1 MGRREEM
8 ENRSDTWELIQGKML
23 ELRILTNANWK
34 NSEWELAALG
44 ERVLRTV
51 EMSRAESEKMQADY
65 ENLQQSIEEL
75 RQEWQFKNIFEV
87 DQIPDRHNQTSS
99 AG

>member
-1 MGRREEM
+1 MDKMNTSE
-8 ENRSDTWELIQGKML
+8 TWDMIEGKML

-51 EMSRAESEKMQADY
+51 ELAKAESEKLRDDAEHLQKSVESLKKEWDY
-65 ENLQQSIEEL
+65 
-75 RQEWQFKNIFEV
+75 RQIFEV
-87 DQIPDRHNQTSS
+87 QTSK
-99 AG
+99 

>member
-1 MGRREEM
+1 M
-8 ENRSDTWELIQGKML
+8 ERSDTWELIQGKML

-51 EMSRAESEKMQADY
+51 EISRAESEKMQADY
-65 ENLQQSIEEL
+65 ENLLQSIGEL
-75 RQEWQFKNIFEV
+75 RQEWQYKNIFEV
-87 DQIPDRHNQTSS
+87 DQNSD
-99 AG
+99 

>member
-1 MGRREEM
+1 MKAS
-8 ENRSDTWELIQGKML
+8 ENWDLIEGKML

-51 EMSRAESEKMQADY
+51 ETAKAEAEKTRADVDQLQESI
-65 ENLQQSIEEL
+65 ENLK
-75 RQEWQFKNIFEV
+75 QEWQYRSIFL
-87 DQIPDRHNQTSS
+87 DK
-99 AG
+99 

>member
-1 MGRREEM
+1 MKSSEIWEQIEGR
-8 ENRSDTWELIQGKML
+8 ML

-51 EMSRAESEKMQADY
+51 EESKAASEKLREDAEYLQQTI
-65 ENLQQSIEEL
+65 ENLK
-75 RQEWQFKNIFEV
+75 QEIQIKNIFE
-87 DQIPDRHNQTSS
+87 
-99 AG
+99 G

>member
-1 MGRREEM
+1 MNTKE
-8 ENRSDTWELIQGKML
+8 TWEAIEGKML

-51 EMSRAESEKMQADY
+51 EASKAESELLLADT
-65 ENLQQSIEEL
+65 ERLQKSIENL
-75 RQEWQFKNIFEV
+75 RQENAYRSIFK
-87 DQIPDRHNQTSS
+87 
-99 AG
+99 A

>member
-1 MGRREEM
+1 MNTKE
-8 ENRSDTWELIQGKML
+8 TWEAIEGKML

-51 EMSRAESEKMQADY
+51 EASKAESELMLA
-65 ENLQQSIEEL
+65 ENERLQKSIETL
-75 RQEWQFKNIFEV
+75 RQECAYRKVFQ
-87 DQIPDRHNQTSS
+87 S
-99 AG
+99 

>member
-1 MGRREEM
+1 MNTKE
-8 ENRSDTWELIQGKML
+8 TWDVIEGKML

-51 EMSRAESEKMQADY
+51 EASKAESELMLVDAERLQKSI
-65 ENLQQSIEEL
+65 ENL
-75 RQEWQFKNIFEV
+75 RQDYAYRNIFK
-87 DQIPDRHNQTSS
+87 
-99 AG
+99 A

>member
-1 MGRREEM
+1 MNTKE
-8 ENRSDTWELIQGKML
+8 TWEAIEGKML

-51 EMSRAESEKMQADY
+51 EASKAESELLRAETERLQSSVD
-65 ENLQQSIEEL
+65 NLK
-75 RQEWQFKNIFEV
+75 QEYAYRNIFKV
-87 DQIPDRHNQTSS
+87 
-99 AG
+99 

>member
-1 MGRREEM
+1 MNTKE
-8 ENRSDTWELIQGKML
+8 TWDAIEGKML

-51 EMSRAESEKMQADY
+51 EASKAESELMLADAERLQKSI
-65 ENLQQSIEEL
+65 ENL
-75 RQEWQFKNIFEV
+75 RQDYAYRNIF
-87 DQIPDRHNQTSS
+87 R
-99 AG
+99 A

>member
-1 MGRREEM
+1 MKASK
-8 ENRSDTWELIQGKML
+8 NWDLIEGKML

-51 EMSRAESEKMQADY
+51 ETAKAESEKTRSDIDQLQESID
-65 ENLQQSIEEL
+65 NLKK
-75 RQEWQFKNIFEV
+75 EWQYRSVITNE
-87 DQIPDRHNQTSS
+87 
-99 AG
+99 